1 MDTAIAEGIR
11 LIVERQWF
19 EAHEVLEVPWRA
31 ADGQLK
37 CCLHAL
43 IQAAVSLEHLR
54 RGNPRGAW
62 GQWGKA
68 RAKMDT
74 LPAVM
79 LGVAVADW
87 RDALAEFYVRID
99 IDERSRRVVAR
110 QSMDG
115 LPPLP
120 PVDDWPLPVVMEAGL
135 DALSYRAPTE

>member
-1 MDTAIAEGIR
+1 MDAAIAEGIR
-11 LIVERQWF
+11 LIGERQWF

-31 ADGQLK
+31 AEGQLK

-74 LPAVM
+74 LPTVM
-79 LGVAVADW
+79 LVVAVADW
-87 RDALAEFYVRID
+87 RDSLAEFYARID

-120 PVDDWPLPVVMEAGL
+120 PVVDWPLPVVSDVGR
-135 DALSYRAPTE
+135 DAWRYREPTE

>member
-1 MDTAIAEGIR
+1 MDAAIAEGIR
-11 LIVERQWF
+11 LIGERQWF

-31 ADGQLK
+31 ADGALK

-79 LGVAVADW
+79 LGVAVAEW
-87 RDALAEFYVRID
+87 RNSLAEFYSSID
-99 IDERSRRVVAR
+99 LDERSRRTVAR
-110 QSMDG
+110 QSMEG

-120 PVDDWPLPVVMEAGL
+120 PVADWPLPVLIRSG
-135 DALSYRAPTE
+135 YGAPTT

>member
-1 MDTAIAEGIR
+1 MDAAIAEGIG
-11 LIVERQWF
+11 LIRERQWF

-31 ADGQLK
+31 ADGPLK

-68 RAKMDT
+68 RAKLDA

-79 LGVAVADW
+79 LGVAIADW
-87 RDALAEFYVRID
+87 RAALAAFYARID
-99 IDERSRRVVAR
+99 IDERARRAVAR
-110 QSMDG
+110 EPMDG

-120 PVDDWPLPVVMEAGL
+120 PVADWPLPMVIDTDGTR
-135 DALSYRAPTE
+135 YGAPTA